1 MLQWWES
8 LDKAAFTAV
17 NSTWSVSWLDPFML
31 LMRNPITWVP
41 LYLFMLIWSFIKI
54 RPLFWWFLVLTVL
67 TFGIADFTSS
77 SLLKPLFGR
86 LRPCY
91 DADLQDTIRSLVSC
105 GGRYSLPSSHAANHF
120 ALAMFWFRAI
130 IMATGKN
137 WNWVWIW
144 AFIIGY
150 AQVYV
155 GKHFPFDIIAG
166 AVLGSTVGGG
176 VSVLFGYFCARNSAV
191 LS

>member
-8 LDKAAFTAV
+8 LDKAAFTV
-17 NSTWSVSWLDPFML
+17 NGTWSVTWLDVFML
-31 LMRNPITWVP
+31 LMRNPVTWIP
-41 LYLFMLIWSFIKI
+41 LYVFMLIWSFVKI

-67 TFGIADFTSS
+67 TFAITDFGSS
-77 SLLKPLFGR
+77 SLLKPFFGR

-91 DADLQDTIRSLVSC
+91 DPDLQDSIRSLVGC

-120 ALAMFWFRAI
+120 GLAMFWFRAVLL
-130 IMATGKN
+130 ATGKK

-155 GKHFPFDIIAG
+155 GKHFPFDILAG
-166 AVLGSTVGGG
+166 ATLGMVVGWS
-176 VSVLFGYFCARNSAV
+176 VSVLFGYFSVRNSPV